1 MSWWPPRR
9 CARAENVEAQ
19 AEAMIRD
26 FGFAAYHQAR
36 RMAHEARSG
45 ATASEWGQVALAI
58 ARTTGRRISPD
69 TSRRLARGAIFAI
82 HRFGGDRS

>member
-36 RMAHEARSG
+36 RMAHEASSG
-45 ATASEWGQVALAI
+45 ARASDWSQVALAI
-58 ARTTGRRISPD
+58 AHKTGRRISPD
-69 TSRRLARGAIFAI
+69 TSRRLARGTIFAI